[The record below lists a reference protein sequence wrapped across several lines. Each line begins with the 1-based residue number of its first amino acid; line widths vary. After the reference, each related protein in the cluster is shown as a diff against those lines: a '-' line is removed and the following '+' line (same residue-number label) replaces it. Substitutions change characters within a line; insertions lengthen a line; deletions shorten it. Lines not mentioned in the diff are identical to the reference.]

1 MTDQRKHYAERDIM
15 AMDRAGN
22 YYCRHVSAMTREG
35 LHSKS
40 DIAAELG
47 FRDQRIDALLSLNAE
62 LLEALEYALP
72 YLEACVPNP
81 RNGINPDC
89 SVDVNC
95 VDRASAAIAKARSQ
109 S

>member
-1 MTDQRKHYAERDIM
+1 MTDQLKHYAERDIM
-15 AMDRAGN
+15 AMDRVGN
-22 YYCRHVSAMTREG
+22 YYCRHVSAMTGEG

-62 LLEALEYALP
+62 LLEALEGMVQVYGGTNDSDGLPKVAVEVALIE
-72 YLEACVPNP
+72 LS
-81 RNGINPDC
+81 R
-89 SVDVNC
+89 
-95 VDRASAAIAKARSQ
+95 AAISKARSQ